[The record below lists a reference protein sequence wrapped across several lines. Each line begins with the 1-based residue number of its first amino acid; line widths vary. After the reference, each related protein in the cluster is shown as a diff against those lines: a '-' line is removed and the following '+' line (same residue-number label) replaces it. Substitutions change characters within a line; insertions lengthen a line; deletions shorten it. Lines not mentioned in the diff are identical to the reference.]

1 MSDLRITQ
9 HSGCELVRA
18 AAAAPAQPI
27 NEFDP
32 RGKFSI
38 DLYRDGKRINS
49 FAFPNGIVNE
59 GKNYLLDAGFH
70 NSTAWA
76 TWYCGLIDLT
86 GYSALAS
93 DDTYDDIN
101 QAGNGWDEFTT
112 YTDANNS
119 DSAVTRPEWQNDA
132 ASGQSITNSTTSIFD
147 ITANGTV
154 KGVFIVGG
162 TGGAVNKSDHAATN
176 NILWATALFGSGDV
190 AVLNGDQLKVT
201 YTISA

>member
-1 MSDLRITQ
+1 MSSLNFSQ
-9 HSGCELVRA
+9 GSNCELVRA
-18 AAAAPAQPI
+18 EHTNLNKLLATGRVKI
-27 NEFDP
+27 DHY
-32 RGKFSI
+32 RGAE
-38 DLYRDGKRINS
+38 RINS
-49 FAFPNGIVNE
+49 YEFPNGIVNE
-59 GKNYLLDAGFH
+59 GKNYLLNAGFH
-70 NSTAWA
+70 GSTAWS

-86 GYSALAS
+86 GYSALAA

-101 QAGNGWDEFTT
+101 QAGNGWDEFTS

-119 DSAVTRPEWQNDA
+119 DSAVTRPVWSNDA
-132 ASGQSITNSTTSIFD
+132 ASGQSITNSTTAIFD

-154 KGVFIVGG
+154 KGVFIAGG

-201 YTISA
+201 YTVSA